1 MADKDKKVDIKS
13 VYKNKKILIT
23 GHTCFKGS
31 WMVRMLLEFGAD
43 VDGYSLMPPTEPAL
57 FELAG
62 LSDKLGERSCIGD
75 IRDRDR
81 LFAFVRKVQPEIV
94 IHMAAQPIVRTSY
107 LDPVGTYETNV
118 MGTVNILE
126 AVRQNPCVR
135 SFVNVTTDKVYLNK
149 ERDEGY
155 REDEE
160 LKGFDPYSNSKSCS
174 ELVTYSYLNS
184 FFTDVDVAIST
195 MRAGNVIGGGD
206 FARDRLIPDC
216 VRAVEGNK
224 PIVLRNPDSVR
235 PYQHV
240 LEPVYAYL
248 FLAAAQ
254 LDDRSVAGNYNVGP
268 DEGDCLKTLAMAELF
283 CAEWNSIAD
292 GKEGMNR
299 AYVECHGDNGP
310 HEAKL
315 LKLDC
320 GKLRTVLGI
329 TPRWNSETAVKKTVE
344 WSAVY
349 VGGGDIDEVCVR
361 QINEYI
367 SC

>member
-1 MADKDKKVDIKS
+1 MDLRS
-13 VYKNKKILIT
+13 FYKNKKILIT
-23 GHTCFKGS
+23 GHTGFKGS
-31 WMVRMLLEFGAD
+31 WMTGMLLGFGAD
-43 VDGYSLMPPTEPAL
+43 VYGYSLMPPTEPSLYELTAL
-57 FELAG
+57 A
-62 LSDKLGERSCIGD
+62 DRLGDHSCIGD
-75 IRDRDR
+75 IRDREK
-81 LFAFVRKVQPEIV
+81 LLAFVKKTQPEIV

-126 AVRQNPCVR
+126 AVRNVPCIR

-155 REDEE
+155 KEDEE

-184 FFTDVDVAIST
+184 FFRDRDVAVST

-206 FARDRLIPDC
+206 FAKDRLIPDC
-216 VRAVEGNK
+216 VRAVAGNK

-248 FLAAAQ
+248 SLAALQ
-254 LDDRSVAGNYNVGP
+254 YDDASYAGNYNVGP
-268 DEGDCLKTLAMAELF
+268 DEGDCLRTIDMAELF
-283 CAEWNSIAD
+283 CAEWNRIACKRED
-292 GKEGMNR
+292 LNR
-299 AYVECHGDNGP
+299 ACVECRSDNGP
-310 HEAKL
+310 HEAGL

-320 GKLRTVLGI
+320 SRLRTVLGI
-329 TPRWNSETAVKKTVE
+329 RPRWNSETAVKKTVE

-349 VGGGDIDEVCVR
+349 VAGGDIDEVCVR
-361 QINEYI
+361 QINEYLP
-367 SC
+367 C